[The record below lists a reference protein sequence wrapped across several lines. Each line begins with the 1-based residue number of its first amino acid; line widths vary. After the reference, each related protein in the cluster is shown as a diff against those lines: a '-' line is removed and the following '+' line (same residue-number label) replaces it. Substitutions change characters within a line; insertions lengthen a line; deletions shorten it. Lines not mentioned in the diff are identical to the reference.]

1 MNLPK
6 EGRDKQEILAEME
19 RYRTGDIDYKK
30 GKIFSLIYDHSD
42 EHTAFLKKAYTLFF
56 SENGLNPM
64 AFESLKRFESEV
76 VRMTAEMLHGD
87 SGTVGTLTSGG
98 TESCMLAVKT
108 YRDRLLKRRPWI
120 RRAELIV
127 PESIHVAF
135 EKGADYFGVRLRK
148 IPLDGN
154 YRVDVSKIG
163 RKINRRTAAIVA
175 SAPSY
180 PHGVVDPIPEM
191 ARLARERHI
200 PLHVDSCLG
209 GFLLPFVEQ
218 LGYPVPQFDFR
229 VPGVTSISADI
240 HKYGFGA
247 KGASVILYRDIDY
260 LKHQFFISE
269 NWPGGIFASPAL
281 LGTRPGG
288 AIAAAWAALQ
298 VMGAQGFLQNARVI
312 MDSTTSLIQG
322 IENIP
327 ELAILGK
334 PNMSVLAYRSVDEAV
349 NIYAVAEQMEQ
360 KGWHIDRLQR
370 PAALHAMIT
379 PRHRDFIG
387 QYIRDLK
394 DSVEYVKNHPGLE
407 LQGNA
412 ATYGMIA
419 KVPFRGMIKKQAL
432 KMMMDLYGPQAKS
445 IDFSESSGGIAE
457 KLGKFFIKKR

>member
-30 GKIFSLIYDHSD
+30 GKIFSLIYDHSE
-42 EHTAFLKKAYTLFF
+42 EHTAFLKKAYALFF

-76 VRMTAEMLHGD
+76 VRMTAGMLHGD
-87 SGTVGTLTSGG
+87 SETVGTLTSGG

-108 YRDRLLKRRPWI
+108 YRDRLLKRRPWL

-154 YRVDVSKIG
+154 YRADVSKIG

-180 PHGVVDPIPEM
+180 PHGLVDPIPEM
-191 ARLARERHI
+191 AQLARERHI

-269 NWPGGIFASPAL
+269 NWPGGIFASPAM

-298 VMGAQGFLQNARVI
+298 VMGAQGFLHNARVI
-312 MDSTTSLIQG
+312 MDTTTSLIKG

-327 ELAILGK
+327 ELAVLGK

-360 KGWHIDRLQR
+360 KGWHIDRLQN
-370 PAALHAMIT
+370 PAALHVMIT
-379 PRHRDFIG
+379 PRHQDFIE

-419 KVPFRGMIKKQAL
+419 KVPFRGVIKKQAL
-432 KMMMDLYGPQAKS
+432 KMMMDLYGPEAKS

-457 KLGKFFIKKR
+457 KIGKFFIKKR